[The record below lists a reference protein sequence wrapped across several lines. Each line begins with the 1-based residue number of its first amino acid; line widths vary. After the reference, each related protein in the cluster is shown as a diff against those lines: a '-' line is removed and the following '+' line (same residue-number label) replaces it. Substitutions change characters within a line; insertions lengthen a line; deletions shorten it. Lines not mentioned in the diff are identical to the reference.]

1 MRRRGGRR
9 AGAHIVGRP
18 TRHRARLGPVADVR
32 RGRVRR
38 HPFGARRLR
47 ATAAGQ
53 ARAARH
59 GHQFRTA
66 TAAAAVHGPPAQET
80 IGQGGQTAPESA
92 DHRRP
97 TPETGPDRRPSFPV
111 VGLPDSSIATLKS
124 KRGYYII
131 LFIIYF
137 VRSRAHRVT
146 KFSGYLT
153 HSHKHTRCVAYIQQ
167 KKRLFFFKKKV
178 FCSSSITKP

>member
-1 MRRRGGRR
+1 VRRRGGRR

-53 ARAARH
+53 ARAARN

-66 TAAAAVHGPPAQET
+66 AAAAAVVHGPPAQET

-92 DHRRP
+92 GHRRQ
-97 TPETGPDRRPSFPV
+97 TPETGPDRRTFPV
-111 VGLPDSSIATLKS
+111 VGLPDSSIATSKS
-124 KRGYYII
+124 KRCYYII

-137 VRSRAHRVT
+137 VRSRAHRVA

-153 HSHKHTRCVAYIQQ
+153 QSHKHTR
-167 KKRLFFFKKKV
+167 FPFFKKKV
-178 FCSSSITKP
+178 LCSSSITEP